1 MTNLEERLKT
11 YQRVCAEVNLDAIR
25 HNAQYLKEQTD
36 SHTKMAAVIKADGYG
51 HGSVPI
57 AQCLEPFDFLWGF
70 AVATSE
76 EAFLLRENGVQ
87 KPVLVLG
94 SVFPYAYERM
104 AAEDIRATVF
114 SKEMLPALSQAAE
127 RVGKPVKVHVK
138 VDTGMARIG
147 ITPDEEGIAFIS
159 ALMEYVRGDSLELE
173 GIFTHFARADERDRT
188 DAERQL
194 VLFKGFLERLQ
205 AESDIEMQ
213 LRHCANSAA
222 ILAFPESDL
231 DMVRAGIA
239 LYGLHPSDEVPG
251 GPSGLEPALSLRSRV
266 VFVKTLR
273 KGQSVSY
280 GGTFTAERDM
290 RIATIPVGY
299 GDGYPRSLS
308 GQGSVLIHGKR
319 AAILGRVCMDQFMV
333 DVSDIPEVVEGD
345 IVTLIGSDGEERI
358 TAEELG
364 ALSGRFNYEL
374 VCDLGRRVP
383 RVFYREGRAVAAQDM
398 GGFYK

>member
-1 MTNLEERLKT
+1 MTDLEERLKT
-11 YQRVCAEVNLDAIR
+11 YQRVCAEVDLDAIL
-25 HNAQYLKEQTD
+25 HNMQYLNEKVDT
-36 SHTKMAAVIKADGYG
+36 HTKLTAVIKADGYG

-57 AQCLEPFDFLWGF
+57 AQELESLDFVWGF
-70 AVATSE
+70 AVATPE
-76 EAFLLRENGVQ
+76 EAFLLRENGVK

-104 AAEDIRATVF
+104 AKEDIRATVF
-114 SKEMLPALSQAAE
+114 SQEMLPVLSQAAE
-127 RVGKPVKVHVK
+127 RVGKSLKVHVK

-147 ITPDEEGIAFIS
+147 VAPDEEGLAFVT
-159 ALMEYVRGDSLELE
+159 ALMEYVRDGSLMLE

-194 VLFKGFLERLQ
+194 ELFKSFLDRLQ
-205 AESDIEMQ
+205 SEAGIDVP

-222 ILAFPESDL
+222 ILAFPKSNL

-239 LYGLHPSDEVPG
+239 LYGLLPSGEVPG
-251 GPSGLEPALSLRSRV
+251 GPSGLEPALSLRSRIV
-266 VFVKTLR
+266 LVKTLR

-308 GQGSVLIHGKR
+308 GRGSVLIRGKR
-319 AAILGRVCMDQFMV
+319 VSVLGRVCMDQFMV
-333 DVSDIPEVVEGD
+333 DVSDIPDASEGD
-345 IVTLIGSDGEERI
+345 IVTLIGADGEERI

-364 ALSGRFNYEL
+364 DLSGRFNYEL

-383 RVFYREGRAVAAQDM
+383 RVFYRDGRAVAAQDM

>member
-1 MTNLEERLKT
+1 MTDLEERLKT
-11 YQRVCAEVNLDAIR
+11 YQRVCAEVDLDAIL
-25 HNAQYLKEQTD
+25 HNVQYLNEKIDT
-36 SHTKMAAVIKADGYG
+36 HAKLAAVIKADGYG

-57 AQCLEPFDFLWGF
+57 AQELESLDFVWGF
-70 AVATSE
+70 AVATPE
-76 EAFLLRENGVQ
+76 EAFLLRENGVK

-104 AAEDIRATVF
+104 AKEDIRATVF
-114 SKEMLPALSQAAE
+114 SQEMLPVLSQAAE
-127 RVGKPVKVHVK
+127 RVGKSLKVHVK

-147 ITPDEEGIAFIS
+147 VAPDEEGLAFVT
-159 ALMEYVRGDSLELE
+159 ALMEYVRDGSLMLE

-194 VLFKGFLERLQ
+194 ELFKGFLDRLQ
-205 AESDIEMQ
+205 SEAGIDVP

-222 ILAFPESDL
+222 ILAFPKSNL

-239 LYGLHPSDEVPG
+239 LYGLLPSGEVPG
-251 GPSGLEPALSLRSRV
+251 GPSGLEPALSLRSRIV
-266 VFVKTLR
+266 LVKTLR

-308 GQGSVLIHGKR
+308 GRGSVLIRGKR
-319 AAILGRVCMDQFMV
+319 AAVLGRVCMDQFMV
-333 DVSDIPEVVEGD
+333 DVSDIPDASEGD
-345 IVTLIGSDGEERI
+345 IVTLIGADGEERI

-364 ALSGRFNYEL
+364 DLSGRFNYEL

-383 RVFYREGRAVAAQDM
+383 RVFYRDGRAVAAQDM

>member
-11 YQRVCAEVNLDAIR
+11 YQRVCAEVDLDAIL
-25 HNAQYLKEQTD
+25 HNAQYLNERIEP
-36 SHTKMAAVIKADGYG
+36 HTKIAAVIKADGYG
-51 HGSVPI
+51 HGSIPI
-57 AQCLEPFDFLWGF
+57 AHCLEPFDFLWGF

-76 EAFLLRENGVQ
+76 EAFLLRESGVK
-87 KPVLVLG
+87 KPVLILG

-104 AAEDIRATVF
+104 AKEDIRATVF

-127 RVGKPVKVHVK
+127 RAGKPIKVHVK
-138 VDTGMARIG
+138 VDTGMSRIG
-147 ITPDEEGIAFIS
+147 VAPDGEGLAFVT
-159 ALMEYVRGDSLELE
+159 ALAEYVRDGSLELE
-173 GIFTHFARADERDRT
+173 GIFTHFARADERNQMY
-188 DAERQL
+188 AERQL
-194 VLFKGFLERLQ
+194 ALFQQFLDRLR
-205 AESDIEMQ
+205 ESGIEVP

-222 ILAFPESDL
+222 ILTFPESNL

-239 LYGLHPSDEVPG
+239 LYGLFPSDEVPG
-251 GPSGLEPALSLRSRV
+251 GPCGLEPALSLRSRIV
-266 VFVKTLR
+266 LVKTLR

-299 GDGYPRSLS
+299 GDGYPRLLS
-308 GQGSVLIHGKR
+308 GRGSVLIRGKR

-333 DVSDIPEVVEGD
+333 DVSAIPEAAEGD
-345 IVTLIGSDGEERI
+345 IVTLLGADGEERI

-364 ALSGRFNYEL
+364 NLSGRFNYEL
-374 VCDLGRRVP
+374 VCDLGKRVP
-383 RVFYREGRAVAAQDM
+383 RVFYQSGRAVAAQDM